1 MQKLNLG
8 TRVEMFSICSSI
20 EYDLK
25 KFIVESNSD
34 IKFTSEMKAKAT
46 ERRANINDNVDVLNQ
61 LDLGDF
67 VSIICTSPYEYRINN
82 DKSRELMLFFEKIIP
97 VRNRVMH
104 TKPLEL
110 GDRATLIEVMQ
121 CIDKKIAWIMWTELK
136 NVRDIIENDSSQLL
150 SQKYIGIKEYNPR
163 VFHNLPLPEFDDTG
177 FVGRKKDIKEI
188 TELIL
193 NKKNQVISVVG
204 NGGMGKT
211 STVVKIL
218 YDLLENPENP
228 FEAIIWITLKT
239 KTLSNGE
246 FVEIKDSIKNL
257 DEAMEK
263 SKIEMLF
270 SKAENAMDSVIEFM
284 EAFKVLLVFDNME
297 TVNTGDVN
305 DFLRRVPDKSK
316 VLITSRLGIG
326 EFEVRQKIEGLSRN
340 DAITYFRELSK
351 YYGLELHKQSD
362 DEIYRIINGSL
373 YNNPLSIKWYISG
386 IYSGTDARKML
397 SHKDDLIEFCI
408 SNIFDKLSEASR
420 KILQLF
426 LLQNNKLTY
435 GLIDYYIEADELT
448 LRTAVNELLSTYMI
462 QASSGDYIMN
472 EMSREYISL
481 KYPPENDFVK
491 DVFTKRKVLNVILQQ
506 VKVYSEQAPFNPN
519 TISFNLKSIDE
530 QLATYHLKEALAYGK
545 DKKWDNCTEE
555 LVKAQSIEPDFFE
568 VYKVKAFLEA
578 EKGELYGAI
587 NNYDIAFS
595 KCKTDR
601 ERARVC
607 YLFSVFYTIKMQD
620 TDSALEY
627 ILKAE
632 NFAPDSNDILLE
644 KVRVLTFLGKYEEAE
659 TLWQEVKKKEDN
671 ANLRTKN
678 ILGNRYLDLKLRQAE
693 ILQSRDYIKKYA
705 LIKQAIDELSNIEII
720 DDKTA
725 VNLLKALTALSYAYY
740 HFDSIKLIAD
750 TLDKYSYAISRL
762 DRKNREKLLSII
774 QDNEESIDNSFYQ
787 RIYIN
792 LSAFKM
798 EASSISNENEGLV
811 VKIKENYGFIS
822 NANYAYNKGLFF
834 SKNNAYEGI
843 KVGDN
848 VSFEI
853 YTTSKGP
860 AAKNIEKIYN
870 PVN

>member
-8 TRVEMFSICSSI
+8 TRVEMFSICSSV

-25 KFIVESNSD
+25 KYIIETNSD
-34 IKFTSEMKAKAT
+34 IKFTLEMKSKAA
-46 ERRANINDNVDVLNQ
+46 ERKANSKDDVDILNQ

-67 VSIICTSPYEYRINN
+67 VSIISASPYEYGINN
-82 DKSRELMLFFEKIIP
+82 DKSRELVSFFEKIIP

-121 CIDKKIAWIMWTELK
+121 YIDAKITWIEWTELK
-136 NVRDIIENDSSQLL
+136 NVREIIENDSSQLL

-177 FVGRKKDIKEI
+177 FVGRKRDIKEI

-193 NKKNQVISVVG
+193 NKKSQVISVVG

-218 YDLLENPENP
+218 YDLLENPDNP

-246 FVEIKDSIKNL
+246 FVEIKDSIKSIN
-257 DEAMEK
+257 EAFEK
-263 SKIEMLF
+263 SKLEMLF
-270 SKAENAMDSVIEFM
+270 NENENAMDSVIEFM
-284 EAFKVLLVFDNME
+284 EVFNVLLVLDNME
-297 TVNTGDVN
+297 TVNTGEVN
-305 DFLRRVPDKSK
+305 NFLRRVPDKSK

-326 EFEVRQKIEGLSRN
+326 EFEVRQKIEGLSKN

-351 YYGLELHKQSD
+351 YYGLELHKQND
-362 DEIYRIINGSL
+362 EEIYKVINGSL

-397 SHKDDLIEFCI
+397 GHKDDLIEFCI
-408 SNIFDKLSEASR
+408 SNIFDKLSETSR

-435 GLIDYYIEADELT
+435 GLIDYYIGENELV
-448 LRTAVNELLSTYMI
+448 LKPAVNELLSTYMI

-481 KYPPENDFVK
+481 KYPPDNDFVK
-491 DVFTKRKVLNVILQQ
+491 EVFAKRKVLNGILQQ
-506 VKVYSEQAPFNPN
+506 VKVYSEQAPYNPN

-545 DKKWDNCTEE
+545 EKKWDKCSEE
-555 LVKAQSIEPDFFE
+555 VEKAQGIEPDFFE

-578 EKGELYGAI
+578 EKRELYGAI
-587 NNYDIAFS
+587 KNYGIALS
-595 KCKTDR
+595 KCKKDK

-607 YLFSVFYTIKMQD
+607 YLFSIFYTIKMQD
-620 TDSALEY
+620 TDSALEF

-644 KVRVLTFLGKYEEAE
+644 KVRVQTFLGKYEDAE
-659 TLWQEVKKKEDN
+659 ILWKEVKQKENN

-693 ILQSRDYIKKYA
+693 ILQSRDYIKKYT
-705 LIKQAIDELSNIEII
+705 LIKQAIDELDEVEII

-725 VNLLKALTALSYAYY
+725 VNLLKSMTALAYSYY

-750 TLDKYSYAISRL
+750 TLERYSYAISKL
-762 DRKNREKLLSII
+762 DRKNKEKLLLIFK
-774 QDNEESIDNSFYQ
+774 DKEESIDKSLYQ
-787 RIYIN
+787 SIYLN
-792 LSAFKM
+792 LSAFKT

-811 VKIKENYGFIS
+811 VKMTDNYGFIS
-822 NANYAYNKGLFF
+822 NANYTYNKGLFF
-834 SKNNAYEGI
+834 SKNNAYEDI
-843 KVGDN
+843 KVGDK

-853 YTTSKGP
+853 YTNLRGA
-860 AAKNIEKIYN
+860 AAKNIKNIEEL
-870 PVN
+870 

>member
-25 KFIVESNSD
+25 SFITETNTN
-34 IKFTSEMKAKAT
+34 INFTDEMRAKAA
-46 ERRANINDNVDVLNQ
+46 ERKRDICNNEEILDQ

-67 VSIICTSPYEYRINN
+67 VHIISSAPFEYGINN
-82 DKSRELMLFFEKIIP
+82 DKAREIVSFFNKIIP

-110 GDRATLIEVMQ
+110 GDRATLIEAMQ
-121 CIDKKIAWIMWTELK
+121 YIDKKIIWIQWNELK
-136 NVRDIIENDSSQLL
+136 IVREIIENDSSQLL
-150 SQKYIGIKEYNPR
+150 SKKYIGIKEYNPR

-177 FVGRKKDIKEI
+177 FIGRKKDIKEI

-211 STVVKIL
+211 STVIKIL
-218 YDLLENPENP
+218 YDLLENPKNP

-246 FVEIKDSIKNL
+246 FIEIKDSIKSL
-257 DEAMEK
+257 DEVVEK
-263 SKIEMLF
+263 SQSEMLLGEE
-270 SKAENAMDSVIEFM
+270 ENAMDSVIEFM
-284 EAFKVLLVFDNME
+284 EVFNVLLVLDNME

-305 DFLRRVPDKSK
+305 NFLRRIPDRSK
-316 VLITSRLGIG
+316 VLITSRLGVG
-326 EFEVRQKIEGLSRN
+326 EFEVRQKIEGLSKN
-340 DAITYFRELSK
+340 DAITYFREVSK
-351 YYGLELHKQSD
+351 YYGLEMHKQSD
-362 DEIYRIINGSL
+362 EEIYKVISDNL

-386 IYSGTDARKML
+386 IYLGTDAKKML
-397 SHKDDLIEFCI
+397 SHKENLIEFCI
-408 SNIFDKLSEASR
+408 SNIFDKLNETSR

-435 GLIDYYIEADELT
+435 GLIDYYIGEDELV
-448 LRTAVNELLSTYMI
+448 LRNAINELLSTYMI
-462 QASSGDYIMN
+462 QASSGNYIMN
-472 EMSREYISL
+472 DMSREYISL
-481 KYPPENDFVK
+481 KYPPDNQFVK
-491 DVFTKRKVLNVILQQ
+491 EVFSKRKVLNAILQQ
-506 VKVYSEQAPFNPN
+506 VKVYSEQAPYNSN

-545 DKKWDNCTEE
+545 EKKWNKCIEE
-555 LVKAQSIEPDFFE
+555 VTKAQSIEPDFFE

-587 NNYDIAFS
+587 NNYNIALS

-607 YLFSVFYTIKMQD
+607 FLFSVFYTVKMQD

-632 NFAPDSNDILLE
+632 EYVPDSDDILLE
-644 KVRVLTFLGKYEEAE
+644 KVRVQTFLGKYDEAE
-659 TLWQEVKKKEDN
+659 NLWQDIKLREND

-678 ILGNRYLDLKLRQAE
+678 ILGNRYLDLKRRQAE
-693 ILQSRDYIKKYA
+693 ILQNRDYIKKYT
-705 LIKQAIDELSNIEII
+705 LIKQAIDQLEDIEII

-725 VNLLKALTALSYAYY
+725 VNLLKALTILAYAYY
-740 HFDSIKLIAD
+740 HENSIKLIAD
-750 TLDKYSYAISRL
+750 TLDKYSYAVTKL
-762 DRKNREKLLSII
+762 DKNKKDKLLTII
-774 QDNEESIDNSFYQ
+774 IEKEESIDKSYYQ
-787 RIYIN
+787 TIYLL
-792 LSAFKM
+792 LSTFKL
-798 EASSISNENEGLV
+798 EASNILKENEGLV
-811 VKIKENYGFIS
+811 VKMKDNYGFIS

-834 SKNNAYEGI
+834 TKNNAYENI
-843 KVGDN
+843 KVGDI
-848 VSFEI
+848 VSFDI
-853 YTTSKGP
+853 YENSKGL
-860 AAKNIEKIYN
+860 AAKNIKK
-870 PVN
+870 V

>member
-8 TRVEMFSICSSI
+8 TRIEMFSICSSI

-25 KFIVESNSD
+25 KYIADSNTD
-34 IKFTSEMKAKAT
+34 IKFTPEMKSKAE
-46 ERRANINDNVDVLNQ
+46 ERKPNIKYATDILDQ

-67 VSIICTSPYEYRINN
+67 VALISSSPYEYGINN
-82 DKSRELMLFFEKIIP
+82 DKSKDLVLFFGKIIP

-104 TKPLEL
+104 TKPLEI

-121 CIDKKIAWIMWTELK
+121 CIDEKITWITWTELK
-136 NVRDIIENDSSQLL
+136 NVRKIIESDSSQLL
-150 SQKYIGIKEYNPR
+150 SQKYIGIKEYNPK

-211 STVVKIL
+211 STVIKIL

-239 KTLSNGE
+239 KTLSKGE
-246 FVEIKDSIKNL
+246 FVEIKDSIKSIN
-257 DEAMEK
+257 EALEK
-263 SKIEMLF
+263 SKIEMLLN
-270 SKAENAMDSVIEFM
+270 EEDDAMDSIIEFM
-284 EAFKVLLVFDNME
+284 EVFKVLLVLDNME

-305 DFLRRVPDKSK
+305 EFLRKVPENSK

-326 EFEVRQKIEGLSRN
+326 EFEVRQKIEGLTKN
-340 DAITYFRELSK
+340 DAITYYRELSK
-351 YYGLELHKQSD
+351 YYGLELHKQKD
-362 DEIYRIINGSL
+362 EEIYKVISESL

-386 IYSGTDARKML
+386 IYSGTDAKKML

-408 SNIFDKLSEASR
+408 SNIFDKLSETAR

-435 GLIDYYIEADELT
+435 GLIDYYIEEDEVILKP
-448 LRTAVNELLSTYMI
+448 AVNELLSTYMI

-481 KYPPENDFVK
+481 KYPPDNDFVK
-491 DVFTKRKVLNVILQQ
+491 EVFTKRKALNGILQQ
-506 VKVYSEQAPFNPN
+506 VKVYSEQAPYNPN

-545 DKKWDNCTEE
+545 GKKWDVCSAEIA
-555 LVKAQSIEPDFFE
+555 KAQSIEPNFFE

-587 NNYDIAFS
+587 NNYDIALS
-595 KCKTDR
+595 KCKVDK
-601 ERARVC
+601 EKARVC
-607 YLFSVFYTIKMQD
+607 YLFSVFYTVKMQD

-627 ILKAE
+627 IIKAE
-632 NFAPDSNDILLE
+632 QYAPNSNDILLE
-644 KVRVLTFLGKYEEAE
+644 KVRVQTFLGKYEEAE
-659 TLWQEVKKKEDN
+659 QLWQEVKRKEVN

-678 ILGNRYLDLKLRQAE
+678 ILGNRYLDLKRRQAE
-693 ILQSRDYIKKYA
+693 ILQNRDYIQKYN
-705 LIKQAIDELSNIEII
+705 LIKQAIDELDDVEVI

-725 VNLLKALTALSYAYY
+725 VNLLKSLTSLAHAYY
-740 HFDSIKLIAD
+740 HNDSIKLIAD
-750 TLDKYSYAISRL
+750 TLKRYSYAISKL
-762 DRKNREKLLSII
+762 DRKNKEKLLSII
-774 QDNEESIDNSFYQ
+774 QDKEESIDKSLFKE
-787 RIYIN
+787 IYMN
-792 LSAFKM
+792 LSAFKI
-798 EASSISNENEGLV
+798 ETSNISNENEGIV
-811 VKIKENYGFIS
+811 VKMKDNYGFIS
-822 NANYAYNKGLFF
+822 NAKHAYNKGLFF
-834 SKNNAYEGI
+834 SKNNAYDDI

-848 VSFEI
+848 VTFEI
-853 YTTSKGP
+853 YTNSKGL
-860 AAKNIEKIYN
+860 AAKNIRKI
-870 PVN
+870 

>member
-25 KFIVESNSD
+25 KFILETNSE
-34 IKFTSEMKAKAT
+34 INFTSEMRAKAIERKAKS
-46 ERRANINDNVDVLNQ
+46 EKNLDILNQ

-67 VSIICTSPYEYRINN
+67 VSIIHASPYEYGINN
-82 DKSRELMLFFEKIIP
+82 DKASELLSFFEKIIP

-121 CIDKKIAWIMWTELK
+121 CIDKNLSWIRWDELK
-136 NVRDIIENDSSQLL
+136 NVRNIIENDSSKLL

-188 TELIL
+188 TELLL

-218 YDLLENPENP
+218 YDLLENPENS

-246 FVEIKDSIKNL
+246 FIEIKDSIKSI
-257 DEAMEK
+257 DEVFEK
-263 SKIEMLF
+263 SKLEMLYDET
-270 SKAENAMDSVIEFM
+270 ENKSAMECVLEFM
-284 EAFKVLLVFDNME
+284 EAFNVLLVLDNME

-305 DFLRRVPDKSK
+305 NFLRKVPERSK

-326 EFEVRQKIEGLSRN
+326 EFEVRQKIEGMTKN
-340 DAITYFRELSK
+340 DAITYYRELSK
-351 YYGLELHKQSD
+351 YYGLELHKQSNE
-362 DEIYRIINGSL
+362 EIYKIINGSL

-386 IYSGTDARKML
+386 IYSGTDAKKML
-397 SHKDDLIEFCI
+397 NHKDDLIEFCI
-408 SNIFDKLSEASR
+408 SNIFDKLSETSR

-435 GLIDYYIEADELT
+435 GVIDYYIGESELI
-448 LRTAVNELLSTYMI
+448 LRTSINELLSTYMI
-462 QASSGDYIMN
+462 QASSGNYIMN

-481 KYPPENDFVK
+481 KYPPDNNFVK
-491 DVFTKRKVLNVILQQ
+491 EVFAKRKVLNGILQQ
-506 VKVYSEQAPFNPN
+506 VKVYSEQAPYNPN
-519 TISFNLKSIDE
+519 TISFNLKSVDE
-530 QLATYHLKEALAYGK
+530 QLATYHLKEALNYGK
-545 DKKWDNCTEE
+545 EKKWDKCIEE
-555 LVKAQSIEPDFFE
+555 IAKAESIEPDFFE

-587 NNYDIAFS
+587 NNYDIALS
-595 KCKTDR
+595 KCQTDK

-607 YLFSVFYTIKMQD
+607 YLFSIFHTIKMQN

-627 ILKAE
+627 IVKAQE
-632 NFAPDSNDILLE
+632 YAPDSNEILLE
-644 KVRVLTFLGKYEEAE
+644 KVRVQTFLGKYEEAE
-659 TLWQEVKKKEDN
+659 TLWQKVKENEND

-678 ILGNRYLDLKLRQAE
+678 ILGNRYLDLKRRQAE
-693 ILQSRDYIKKYA
+693 ILQNRDYIKKYT
-705 LIKQAIDELSNIEII
+705 LIKQAIDELEDIEII

-725 VNLLKALTALSYAYY
+725 VNLLKALTLLAYSYY
-740 HFDSIKLIAD
+740 HADSIRLISD

-762 DRKNREKLLSII
+762 DRKNKEKLLSII
-774 QDNEESIDNSFYQ
+774 KDYEESIDATLFKN
-787 RIYIN
+787 IYLN
-792 LSAFKM
+792 LSTFKM
-798 EASSISNENEGLV
+798 EASNILNENEGLV
-811 VKIKENYGFIS
+811 VKVKDNYGFIS
-822 NANYAYNKGLFF
+822 NARYAYNKGLFF
-834 SKNNAYEGI
+834 SLNNAYENI

-848 VSFEI
+848 VSFDI
-853 YTTSKGP
+853 YTNSKGP
-860 AAKNIEKIYN
+860 AAKNVKKL
-870 PVN
+870 